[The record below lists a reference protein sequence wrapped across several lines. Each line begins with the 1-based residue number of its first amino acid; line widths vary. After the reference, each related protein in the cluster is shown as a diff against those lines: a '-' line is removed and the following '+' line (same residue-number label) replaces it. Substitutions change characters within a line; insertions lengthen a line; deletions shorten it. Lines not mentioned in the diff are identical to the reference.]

1 MAGATLTITACAAVA
16 IVAADGASAGGFGGG
31 HSGGF
36 GFVRGHFVCASGCGT
51 WAQRRLHRPLPD
63 SFAVAGDGP
72 TYGFDDVGYGVQ
84 PYDSG
89 GIGMSYSRAPASSGL
104 ASGPSCRLE
113 TQTYVVPSE
122 AGGESKVAITRC
134 VTVAAPPL
142 GEQGRRSD
150 AQYP

>member
-1 MAGATLTITACAAVA
+1 MGGATLAITACAAVA
-16 IVAADGASAGGFGGG
+16 IMAADRASAGGFGGG

-36 GFVRGHFVCASGCGT
+36 GFVRGHFVCASGCGA
-51 WAQRRLHRPLPD
+51 WAHRRLHRRPPD
-63 SFAVAGDGP
+63 SFAIAGDGS
-72 TYGFDDVGYGVQ
+72 TYGFDDVGYGVHL
-84 PYDSG
+84 YDSG
-89 GIGMSYSRAPASSGL
+89 GIGMSFSRAPASSGL
-104 ASGPSCRLE
+104 TSGPSCHLE

-134 VTVAAPPL
+134 VTVAAPPS